1 MTRDVVIDVRT
12 TPRWQRHA
20 KIFAAF
26 GALLSDQQLV
36 LISDHEPQ
44 PLHLQFEERHG
55 ARYAWT
61 QRRLGDGRW
70 EVRVRKVP
78 AAFTGD
84 AASHVLARSGILSSL
99 SSGEIAALAAGA
111 RRVSIK
117 RHHAVVAQGVMW
129 PYVGIVAHGIVQAL
143 LLTAQG
149 REDAIYDA
157 IAGDVFGET
166 ALLDRGNSPLRHIA
180 LAAQTQVVLVPL
192 GDVKALLAQK
202 PELMQAFAELS
213 AQRFRTALER
223 FSLLRAQSS
232 TVRVAQVLLRYAAP
246 EAGLSPALAPLP
258 QMTQIELAL
267 SAGTVKEVVSRAL
280 AELESAGAV
289 QRERGH
295 IVRLNRDDLATFVA
309 AS

>member
-1 MTRDVVIDVRT
+1 MPGDVVIDVRT

-20 KIFAAF
+20 NIFAAF
-26 GALLSDQQLV
+26 DALLSDQQLV

-44 PLHLQFEERHG
+44 PLHLQFEQRHG

-70 EVRVRKVP
+70 EVRLRKVP
-78 AAFTGD
+78 TAFTGD
-84 AASHVLARSGILSSL
+84 AASHVLARCGVLTAVNSA
-99 SSGEIAALAAGA
+99 EIAALAAGA

-129 PYVGIVAHGIVQAL
+129 PYLGIVAHGIVQAVL
-143 LLTAQG
+143 ATAQG

-166 ALLDRGNSPLRHIA
+166 ALLDRGNSALRHVA
-180 LAAQTQVVLVPL
+180 LSAQTEVVLVPL
-192 GDVKALLAQK
+192 DAVRALLARQ
-202 PELMQAFAELS
+202 PNVTQAFAELS

-232 TVRVAQVLLRYAAP
+232 TARVAQALLRYAAP
-246 EAGLSPALAPLP
+246 EPGLSPALPPLP

-280 AELESAGAV
+280 AELEEAGAV

-295 IVRLNRDDLATFVA
+295 IVRLSRDDLATFVA